1 MKSYLSVS
9 QSTDKGNETDVKK
22 QPLTQHGGRTSEHFL
37 AILGESFARP
47 CLCRSSLVK
56 YCGRQLEGHM
66 YVICYKC
73 VCRFSVLQDMV
84 I

>member
-47 CLCRSSLVK
+47 CLCCSSLWSNIVADSSRAT
-56 YCGRQLEGHM
+56 CML
-66 YVICYKC
+66 YVISVC
-73 VCRFSVLQDMV
+73 VGSQSSRTW
-84 I
+84 